1 MTADESSVVP
11 RRPIRALDDT
21 LISQIAAGE
30 VVERPA
36 SVVKE
41 LVENS
46 LDAGATQIDVR
57 LDGGGLRR
65 IVVADNGGGIAREE
79 LALAVARHA
88 TSKIASLA
96 ELESVASL
104 GFRGEALASIASV
117 ADVSIASRTPAADSG
132 FVLAPDGAIEPAPGA
147 VGTRIEVADLFFRT
161 PARRKFMKSEATE
174 LGHCVAQLERVAA
187 AHPHVAF
194 TLAHETRSLLRLP
207 AASSSDRALKVMPE
221 EFAAAHRVV
230 EASAP
235 GIRVQGWV
243 GLPTA
248 ARARAD
254 AQYFY
259 VNGRFVRD
267 KVLGHAVRA
276 AYADVLHG
284 GAQPMYMLFL
294 DIDPARVDVNVH
306 PTKSEVRFRD
316 SSAVH
321 QFVLHAVQA
330 ALAPSAQAAVHA
342 SGSHAATPVTVNSL
356 AELAAARPAWH
367 GTQAPLGI
375 AQPVAE
381 YLAAFMPQ
389 LAAPGPSAFAS
400 PVAAPHSSPFAA
412 PFALPDT
419 DTTARPASSFAGS
432 GNAAGGMANPADAA
446 LPLGMALA
454 QLSGI
459 YILAQNHAGLIIVDM
474 HAAHERI
481 VYEKLKRQLDASQPG
496 DGGHDM
502 PQQRLLIPQVFGA
515 TALELA
521 TVEDNAATLAA
532 LGLDLAPAGPNQL
545 ALRAVPALLAH
556 GEASGGTVQLARDV
570 LRDLAQ
576 FGGSRVLTE
585 HRNELLGTLACH
597 GAVRA
602 NRKLTLDEMN
612 ALLREMEATERA
624 DQCNHG
630 RPTWIPLAIAD
641 LDRLF
646 LRGR

>member
-1 MTADESSVVP
+1 MLQNAGKRDSYNRAMSSQQVAANASSTRAADAAAVVP

-65 IVVADNGGGIAREE
+65 IVVADNGGGIARDE
-79 LALAVARHA
+79 LPLAVARHA

-96 ELESVASL
+96 DLESVGSL

-117 ADVSIASRTPAADSG
+117 AELSIASRTPAADSG
-132 FVLAPDGAIEPAPGA
+132 FVLVPDGRIEPAPGA

-161 PARRKFMKSEATE
+161 PARRKFLKSEATE

-194 TLAHETRSLLRLP
+194 SLVHATRTLLRLP
-207 AASSSDRALKVMPE
+207 VASHGERALEVMPE
-221 EFAAAHRVV
+221 EFAGAHRVV
-230 EASAP
+230 DAAAP
-235 GIRVQGWV
+235 GIRVQGWA

-306 PTKSEVRFRD
+306 PTKAEVRFRD

-330 ALAPSAQAAVHA
+330 ALAPSAQGLPVAAA
-342 SGSHAATPVTVNSL
+342 EARTPPPALDSL
-356 AELAAARPAWH
+356 AALAAARPAWP
-367 GTQAPLGI
+367 GTQAPLRM

-389 LAAPGPSAFAS
+389 VTAPGG
-400 PVAAPHSSPFAA
+400 AATHAEA
-412 PFALPDT
+412 TIA
-419 DTTARPASSFAGS
+419 ARPGVGAASTESSEAT
-432 GNAAGGMANPADAA
+432 

-459 YILAQNHAGLIIVDM
+459 YILAQNDAGLIVVDM

-481 VYEKLKRQLDASQPG
+481 VYEKLKRQLDGGQL
-496 DGGHDM
+496 DGGEREM

-515 TALELA
+515 TALEIA
-521 TVEDNAATLAA
+521 TAEDNAATLAA
-532 LGLDLAPAGPNQL
+532 LGLDLAPAGPYQL
-545 ALRAVPALLAH
+545 ALRAVPALLAQ
-556 GEASGGTVQLARDV
+556 GDTVQLARDV